1 MHPFGQE
8 SPNTGMAGEEEIL
21 RLIQKHLDDTS
32 PPPPQ
37 GIGDDCATWMPPAG
51 ETVLLTTDPVIFGRH
66 FDASHEPEHVGAK
79 LLKRNLSDIAAMG
92 GHPGPAILALAMG
105 PDVQLEWLTRF
116 IDGLATTCTTY
127 NIPLAGGDIASSEPG
142 IFIASLSQTGSAP
155 NPVSRVGALD
165 GSSILVTGA
174 LGGSLM
180 GHHLHFEPRLPEG
193 QWLAIQEEVLSMTDI
208 SDGLAKDLHGLLPA
222 GMQAILDI
230 ENLPVDEAVQAT
242 GANAIAQALCDGEDY
257 ELLFSLD
264 PQTDLNAFLEAWPFD
279 TNLCPI
285 GSVFR
290 GEPAGILV
298 DKNTGTRIQYGN
310 GYEHFKTTD

>member
-8 SPNTGMAGEEEIL
+8 SPNAGKAGEKDIL

-116 IDGLATTCTTY
+116 IDGLAVACTNY
-127 NIPLAGGDIASSEPG
+127 NTPLAGGDIAATEPG
-142 IFIASLSQTGSAP
+142 TFIATLSQTGSAAKP
-155 NPVSRVGALD
+155 ITRAGATD
-165 GSSILVTGA
+165 GSPILVTGT
-174 LGGSLM
+174 LGGSLT
-180 GHHLHFEPRLPEG
+180 GRHLHFQPRLPEG
-193 QWLAIQEEVLSMTDI
+193 QWLAIRKEVLSMTDI
-208 SDGLAKDLHGLLPA
+208 SDGLAKDLPGLLPA

-230 ENLPVDEAVQAT
+230 ASLPIDEAVQAT
-242 GANAIAQALCDGEDY
+242 GANAITQALCDGEDY
-257 ELLFSLD
+257 ELLFSLN
-264 PQTDLNAFLEAWPFD
+264 PQTDLDAFLEAWPFD
-279 TNLCPI
+279 TNLCLI
-285 GSVFR
+285 GSVCR
-290 GEPAGILV
+290 GEPAGILI
-298 DKNTGTRIQYGN
+298 DKITGNRIRYGN